1 MIQRDGKGMD
11 MDDIAHF
18 HELETSLLLPEV
30 RASRDVLSRLLANDF
45 VEFGSSGRIY
55 DRNQVIDGMVQ
66 ESSAPP
72 VERTTHDFLVHRLS
86 EVVVLVTYRASRR
99 MPGGREFQTL
109 RSSVWQL
116 REGRWQMVFHQGTPV
131 RAIEADL

>member
-1 MIQRDGKGMD
+1 MIRHDGKGMD

-18 HELETSLLLPEV
+18 QALETSLLRPEV
-30 RASRDVLSRLLANDF
+30 RASKDAVSKLLAEGF
-45 VEFGSSGRIY
+45 IEFSSSGRIY
-55 DRNQVIDGMVQ
+55 DRNQVIDGLVK

-72 VERTTHDFLVHRLS
+72 VERTTHNFSVRRLS
-86 EVVVLVTYRASRR
+86 EVVVLVTYRVSRR

-116 REGRWQMVFHQGTPV
+116 REGRWQMVFHQGTPAQ
-131 RAIEADL
+131 AIDADL

>member
-1 MIQRDGKGMD
+1 MIWRDGKGMD

-18 HELETSLLLPEV
+18 HELETSLLRPEV
-30 RASRDVLSRLLANDF
+30 RASRDALSKLLANDF

-55 DRNQVIDGMVQ
+55 DRDQVIDGLVQ

-72 VERTTHDFLVHRLS
+72 VERKTHDFSVHRLS
-86 EVVVLVTYRASRR
+86 EVVVLVTYRVSRR
-99 MPGGREFQTL
+99 MPGGGEFQTL

-116 REGRWQMVFHQGTPV
+116 RGDQWQMVFHQGTPARTTGAV
-131 RAIEADL
+131 P